1 MRTTIK
7 MIAERAG
14 VSIGTVDR
22 VLHDRPYV
30 KAEVR
35 ERVLRVME
43 ELDYHPNRM
52 ASALATSGTPRK
64 LALVQPEWEEG
75 FVRDEMD
82 AGTARFLEE
91 YRDYN
96 VSLDIRNYPSGDE
109 AECLRLLN
117 EAVENGAQAV
127 ALCAS
132 GTEEIRR
139 ALERLSERGVP
150 GATFNSDVPG
160 GRRICYVG
168 EDGHRAGRVAG
179 EIASCFLSR
188 GDAFLV
194 IYADPKYTA
203 HKARVDGFLERLGEI
218 GDMDLN
224 LQAKILQ
231 VLQEGIIYPVGS
243 VLPEKIDVRVI
254 AATHRDYRKTAET
267 VESALAAHPNLRMVY
282 MANPSVPACAEVLR
296 SRGLAEKVHILSHDC
311 GPEIQEL
318 LKSGEVDFTIG
329 QDLAYQPYQA
339 LSVLFEAL
347 MGQRPDRDTYVTA
360 CPILNSESI

>member
-117 EAVENGAQAV
+117 ETVENGAQAG
-127 ALCAS
+127 A
-132 GTEEIRR
+132 GTAVRAGGPGGDLQLRR
-139 ALERLSERGVP
+139 ARRTANLLCGRGRP
-150 GATFNSDVPG
+150 SGRTG
-160 GRRICYVG
+160 GRRDRIL
-168 EDGHRAGRVAG
+168 
-179 EIASCFLSR
+179 LSE
-188 GDAFLV
+188 
-194 IYADPKYTA
+194 PW
-203 HKARVDGFLERLGEI
+203 
-218 GDMDLN
+218 
-224 LQAKILQ
+224 
-231 VLQEGIIYPVGS
+231 
-243 VLPEKIDVRVI
+243 
-254 AATHRDYRKTAET
+254 
-267 VESALAAHPNLRMVY
+267 
-282 MANPSVPACAEVLR
+282 
-296 SRGLAEKVHILSHDC
+296 
-311 GPEIQEL
+311 
-318 LKSGEVDFTIG
+318 
-329 QDLAYQPYQA
+329 
-339 LSVLFEAL
+339 
-347 MGQRPDRDTYVTA
+347 
-360 CPILNSESI
+360 

>member
-96 VSLDIRNYPSGDE
+96 GRCKCIYGNTFTRGKRSDADNDKW
-109 AECLRLLN
+109 N
-117 EAVENGAQAV
+117 E
-127 ALCAS
+127 
-132 GTEEIRR
+132 R
-139 ALERLSERGVP
+139 
-150 GATFNSDVPG
+150 
-160 GRRICYVG
+160 
-168 EDGHRAGRVAG
+168 
-179 EIASCFLSR
+179 
-188 GDAFLV
+188 
-194 IYADPKYTA
+194 
-203 HKARVDGFLERLGEI
+203 
-218 GDMDLN
+218 
-224 LQAKILQ
+224 
-231 VLQEGIIYPVGS
+231 
-243 VLPEKIDVRVI
+243 
-254 AATHRDYRKTAET
+254 
-267 VESALAAHPNLRMVY
+267 
-282 MANPSVPACAEVLR
+282 
-296 SRGLAEKVHILSHDC
+296 
-311 GPEIQEL
+311 
-318 LKSGEVDFTIG
+318 
-329 QDLAYQPYQA
+329 
-339 LSVLFEAL
+339 
-347 MGQRPDRDTYVTA
+347 
-360 CPILNSESI
+360 

>member
-150 GATFNSDVPG
+150 VATFNSDVPG

-203 HKARVDGFLERLGEI
+203 HKARVDGFLERLAER
-218 GDMDLN
+218 
-224 LQAKILQ
+224 
-231 VLQEGIIYPVGS
+231 GI
-243 VLPEKIDVRVI
+243 PEKNGVI

-267 VESALAAHPNLRMVY
+267 VEGALAAHPNLRMVY

-296 SRGLAEKVHILSHDC
+296 SRGLTGKVHILSHDC

>member
-75 FVRDEMD
+75 FVRDEME

-96 VSLDIRNYPSGDE
+96 ATLDIRNYQSGDE

-117 EAVENGAQAV
+117 ETVENGTQAI

-132 GTEEIRR
+132 GRWN
-139 ALERLSERGVP
+139 G
-150 GATFNSDVPG
+150 
-160 GRRICYVG
+160 C
-168 EDGHRAGRVAG
+168 
-179 EIASCFLSR
+179 
-188 GDAFLV
+188 
-194 IYADPKYTA
+194 
-203 HKARVDGFLERLGEI
+203 
-218 GDMDLN
+218 
-224 LQAKILQ
+224 Q
-231 VLQEGIIYPVGS
+231 
-243 VLPEKIDVRVI
+243 
-254 AATHRDYRKTAET
+254 
-267 VESALAAHPNLRMVY
+267 
-282 MANPSVPACAEVLR
+282 
-296 SRGLAEKVHILSHDC
+296 
-311 GPEIQEL
+311 
-318 LKSGEVDFTIG
+318 SGE
-329 QDLAYQPYQA
+329 
-339 LSVLFEAL
+339 SRW
-347 MGQRPDRDTYVTA
+347 RPSTPMCPAGGGSAMWVRTDTGPDGWPVRSPPA
-360 CPILNSESI
+360 S

>member
-139 ALERLSERGVP
+139 ALERL
-150 GATFNSDVPG
+150 
-160 GRRICYVG
+160 
-168 EDGHRAGRVAG
+168 
-179 EIASCFLSR
+179 
-188 GDAFLV
+188 
-194 IYADPKYTA
+194 
-203 HKARVDGFLERLGEI
+203 
-218 GDMDLN
+218 
-224 LQAKILQ
+224 
-231 VLQEGIIYPVGS
+231 
-243 VLPEKIDVRVI
+243 
-254 AATHRDYRKTAET
+254 
-267 VESALAAHPNLRMVY
+267 
-282 MANPSVPACAEVLR
+282 
-296 SRGLAEKVHILSHDC
+296 
-311 GPEIQEL
+311 
-318 LKSGEVDFTIG
+318 
-329 QDLAYQPYQA
+329 
-339 LSVLFEAL
+339 
-347 MGQRPDRDTYVTA
+347 
-360 CPILNSESI
+360 

>member
-109 AECLRLLN
+109 AECLRMRQWKT
-117 EAVENGAQAV
+117 AHRPSRC
-127 ALCAS
+127 ALPAL
-132 GTEEIRR
+132 RR
-139 ALERLSERGVP
+139 S
-150 GATFNSDVPG
+150 G
-160 GRRICYVG
+160 GRWNGCQSGGSRWRPSTPTCPA
-168 EDGHRAGRVAG
+168 DG
-179 EIASCFLSR
+179 
-188 GDAFLV
+188 
-194 IYADPKYTA
+194 
-203 HKARVDGFLERLGEI
+203 
-218 GDMDLN
+218 
-224 LQAKILQ
+224 
-231 VLQEGIIYPVGS
+231 
-243 VLPEKIDVRVI
+243 
-254 AATHRDYRKTAET
+254 
-267 VESALAAHPNLRMVY
+267 ESAMWARTAIGPDGWPERSHP
-282 MANPSVPACAEVLR
+282 A
-296 SRGLAEKVHILSHDC
+296 
-311 GPEIQEL
+311 
-318 LKSGEVDFTIG
+318 F
-329 QDLAYQPYQA
+329 
-339 LSVLFEAL
+339 
-347 MGQRPDRDTYVTA
+347 
-360 CPILNSESI
+360 

>member
-139 ALERLSERGVP
+139 ALER
-150 GATFNSDVPG
+150 
-160 GRRICYVG
+160 RICYVG

-203 HKARVDGFLERLGEI
+203 HKARVDGFLERLAER
-218 GDMDLN
+218 
-224 LQAKILQ
+224 
-231 VLQEGIIYPVGS
+231 GI
-243 VLPEKIDVRVI
+243 PEENGVI